1 MRVNIVAALTA
12 ALASLVLLVTPH
24 GHAHELDAGN
34 PPRQVRINNDL
45 SKLRSKRYGALELRI
60 APYFPA
66 VDREFSSATPYRD
79 AFGKGPSWTFGL
91 EGDWQIFHIPHLGS
105 IGPGLGWH
113 FGWKNGTAPFTDPA
127 TPGESAHPQ
136 RMWIMPMYAV
146 GVFRLDVLK
155 QDLRIP
161 LVPYAKFGVAVN
173 IWEARDGHKLS
184 TAEGIKGK
192 GLEYGWTGH
201 LGVMLHLNPLSPQG
215 ATDMDVSVGV
225 NDAYLFVEWWYSDVS
240 SFGKGMQVG
249 SNTLSMGL
257 AVEF

>member
-1 MRVNIVAALTA
+1 MRDSRRGHHVFRELQAIGGTWWRRLLCPVPTPRRADGLAASALAEHSCLATSSAAHVTSGRQLMRVNIVAALTA

-136 RMWIMPMYAV
+136 RMWIMPM
-146 GVFRLDVLK
+146 
-155 QDLRIP
+155 
-161 LVPYAKFGVAVN
+161 
-173 IWEARDGHKLS
+173 
-184 TAEGIKGK
+184 
-192 GLEYGWTGH
+192 
-201 LGVMLHLNPLSPQG
+201 
-215 ATDMDVSVGV
+215 
-225 NDAYLFVEWWYSDVS
+225 
-240 SFGKGMQVG
+240 
-249 SNTLSMGL
+249 
-257 AVEF
+257 